1 VLRADETWAFFSRT
15 GVGLFKVDVL
25 APSGVV
31 DQALLLALAEEGIA
45 YSISRDIDSV
55 DLEAKVIILDVG
67 SSGLSYLESAAAKF
81 EALKIPLL
89 CALPK
94 SKLDWFV
101 PLKATDFFLV
111 PPAKG
116 EISARLARCMA
127 VNRMSL
133 NGAHGSR
140 RSYPGLHID
149 KTSYD
154 VFYRGRRLVLTFKE
168 YELLS
173 KLAGHPGKVFTREA
187 LLSEVWQYDYYE
199 GARTVDVHIRRLRS
213 KLEDTGQSLI
223 ETVRNVGY
231 RLRPDGVEVDGEG
244 RRGKGR

>member
-1 VLRADETWAFFSRT
+1 M
-15 GVGLFKVDVL
+15 FKVDVL

-31 DQALLLALAEEGIA
+31 DQALLLALEEEGIA
-45 YSISRDIDSV
+45 YSIARDIDSV
-55 DLEAKVIILDVG
+55 DLRAEAIILDVG
-67 SSGLSYLESAAAKF
+67 SSGLSYLETAAAKF
-81 EALKIPLL
+81 EALKAPLL
-89 CALPK
+89 CALPNIR
-94 SKLDWFV
+94 LDRLD
-101 PLKATDFFLV
+101 PLKAADFFML

-116 EISARLARCMA
+116 EISARLARCLA

-133 NGAHGSR
+133 NGAHRPR
-140 RSYPGLHID
+140 RSYLGLHID
-149 KTSYD
+149 KASYE
-154 VFYRGRRLVLTFKE
+154 VSYRGRRLVLTFKE

-173 KLAGHPGKVFTREA
+173 KLAEHPGKVFSREA

-231 RLRPDGVEVDGEG
+231 RLRPDAVEVEG
-244 RRGKGR
+244 